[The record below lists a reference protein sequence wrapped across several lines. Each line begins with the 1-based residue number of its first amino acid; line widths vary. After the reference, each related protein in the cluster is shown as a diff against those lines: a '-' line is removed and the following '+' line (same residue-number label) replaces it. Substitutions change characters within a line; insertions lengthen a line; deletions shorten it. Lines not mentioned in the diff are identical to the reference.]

1 LAAKPGNGSSKAL
14 LKWASAKRGS
24 KEEMNMT
31 VQENKQAVLE
41 FCAHFKKAASADLLA
56 ALSEDA
62 TWWILGKPDLFSG
75 AGTKSK
81 ADMERIWG
89 NLFAHMQHGLEMRV
103 IGMVAEGDKVAAEIR
118 SHADL
123 TDGRVYE
130 NQYHMLFT
138 IRQGKIVEV
147 KEYADTLLIA
157 HLFG

>member
-1 LAAKPGNGSSKAL
+1 MHD
-14 LKWASAKRGS
+14 RI
-24 KEEMNMT
+24 EETNMKL
-31 VQENKQAVLE
+31 QENKHAVLD
-41 FCAHFKKAASADLLA
+41 FCAHFKRAAIADLLDGM
-56 ALSEDA
+56 SEDA
-62 TWWILGKPDLFSG
+62 TWWILGKPHLFSG

-89 NLFAHMQHGLEMRV
+89 DLFRHMRDGLQMTV

-123 TDGRVYE
+123 TDGRSYE

-138 IRQGKIVEV
+138 LRQGKIVEV

-157 HLFG
+157 NVFG

>member
-1 LAAKPGNGSSKAL
+1 
-14 LKWASAKRGS
+14 
-24 KEEMNMT
+24 MT

-41 FCAHFKKAASADLLA
+41 FCAHFKKAAIADLLA
-56 ALSEDA
+56 AMSDDA
-62 TWWILGKPDLFSG
+62 TWWILGKPHLFSG

-89 NLFAHMQHGLEMRV
+89 GLFGHMKDGLEMNV

-138 IRQGKIVEV
+138 LRQGKIAEV
-147 KEYADTLLIA
+147 KEYADILLIEN
-157 HLFG
+157 LFG

>member
-1 LAAKPGNGSSKAL
+1 MPD
-14 LKWASAKRGS
+14 RI
-24 KEEMNMT
+24 EETNMKL
-31 VQENKQAVLE
+31 QENKHAVLG
-41 FCAHFKKAASADLLA
+41 FCAHFKRAAIADLLDGM
-56 ALSEDA
+56 SEDA
-62 TWWILGKPDLFSG
+62 TWWILGKPHLFSG

-89 NLFAHMQHGLEMRV
+89 GLFRHMKDGLQMTV

-123 TDGRVYE
+123 TDGRSYE

-138 IRQGKIVEV
+138 LRQGKIVEV

-157 HLFG
+157 NVFG

>member
-1 LAAKPGNGSSKAL
+1 MQPFGLGL
-14 LKWASAKRGS
+14 LRYVTTGTD
-24 KEEMNMT
+24 MT
-31 VQENKQAVLE
+31 IEENKRAVRE
-41 FCAHFKKAASADLLA
+41 FCALFEDAATEDLLD

-62 TWWILGKPDLFSG
+62 TWWILGKPHLFSG

-89 NLFAHMQHGLEMRV
+89 KLFAHMEDGLEMSIV
-103 IGMVAEGDKVAAEIR
+103 GMVAEGDKVAAEIR

-123 TDGRVYE
+123 KDGRVYE

-138 IRQGKIVEV
+138 LRQGKVVEV
-147 KEYADTLLIA
+147 REYADTLLIA

>member
-1 LAAKPGNGSSKAL
+1 MSI
-14 LKWASAKRGS
+14 
-24 KEEMNMT
+24 ED
-31 VQENKQAVLE
+31 NKQTVREYL
-41 FCAHFKKAASADLLA
+41 AHFKNAAITDLLDA
-56 ALSEDA
+56 MSQDA
-62 TWWILGKPDLFSG
+62 TWWILGKPHLFPG
-75 AGTKSK
+75 AGHKSR

-89 NLFAHMQHGLEMRV
+89 SLFGRMKDGLEMTV

-138 IRQGKIVEV
+138 VRQGKIVEV

-157 HLFG
+157 TMFG

>member
-1 LAAKPGNGSSKAL
+1 MNV
-14 LKWASAKRGS
+14 R
-24 KEEMNMT
+24 KEDVNMNAQDNKQT
-31 VQENKQAVLE
+31 VQN
-41 FCAHFKKAASADLLA
+41 FCAHFKNAAVADLLDA
-56 ALSEDA
+56 MSEDA
-62 TWWILGKPDLFSG
+62 IWWIVGKPHLFPG

-89 NLFAHMQHGLEMRV
+89 NLFSHMKDGLEMRV

-123 TDGRVYE
+123 KDGRVYE

-138 IRQGKIVEV
+138 LQQGKIVEV

-157 HLFG
+157 TLFG

>member
-1 LAAKPGNGSSKAL
+1 MHD
-14 LKWASAKRGS
+14 RI
-24 KEEMNMT
+24 EETNMKL
-31 VQENKQAVLE
+31 QENKHAVLG
-41 FCAHFKKAASADLLA
+41 FCAHFKRAAIADLLDGM
-56 ALSEDA
+56 SEDA
-62 TWWILGKPDLFSG
+62 TWWILGKPHLFSG

-89 NLFAHMQHGLEMRV
+89 DLFRHMRDGLQMTV

-123 TDGRVYE
+123 TDGRTYE

-138 IRQGKIVEV
+138 LRQGKIVEV

-157 HLFG
+157 NLFG